1 MRTLFLR
8 VIQGAHPAWQTHTM
22 SAFLVRREAISLR
35 EVRSISRFYSRVIR
49 NIIRGLIPKSKN
61 SMYLHYKKKR
71 KKEKTFF
78 HLFSCQANDIVQRIC
93 IATTRVHKDCPQP
106 SSLSSFLV
114 VVSATTI
121 LIVIATAIAVAA
133 AASRKIDPNV
143 WLSFMWKPGRVQQ
156 KIFSDVNSSP
166 RAVGEIG
173 KKEYKGLR

>member
-1 MRTLFLR
+1 MRLLDTKDLR
-8 VIQGAHPAWQTHTM
+8 SNTV
-22 SAFLVRREAISLR
+22 
-35 EVRSISRFYSRVIR
+35 
-49 NIIRGLIPKSKN
+49 
-61 SMYLHYKKKR
+61 
-71 KKEKTFF
+71 
-78 HLFSCQANDIVQRIC
+78 NDIVQRIC

-106 SSLSSFLV
+106 SSLSSVLV

-166 RAVGEIG
+166 LGVGGSVDGGIGTVLFYHIGTSFKEGKWLEYRVEGVVGEIG
-173 KKEYKGLR
+173 KKKYKGLR